1 MGFNNLSAGSSAP
14 QHVNVIIEISACS
27 TPVKYEVNKNSGLLH
42 VDRFLSTPMHYPCNY
57 GYVPMTLSGDGDPVD
72 VLVVTPFPVLA
83 GSVIEA
89 RPVGM
94 LEMTDE
100 KGQDR
105 KVLAVPTQDI
115 STLYRHVKT
124 YSDLPQDLL
133 DQIEHFFTHY
143 KDLEDKKWVKIDGW
157 KDTDAAFDEISS
169 SIRQYEQ
176 HQNLDSQHALEGQ

>member
-1 MGFNNLSAGSSAP
+1 MSFNNLSAGSSAP
-14 QHVNVIIEISACS
+14 NVVNVVIEISACS
-27 TPVKYEVNKNSGLLH
+27 TPVKYEVNKSTGLLH

-83 GSVIEA
+83 GSVIEV

-115 STLYRHVKT
+115 SLLYRHVHAHT
-124 YSDLPQDLL
+124 DLPQDLL

-143 KDLEDKKWVKIDGW
+143 KDLEHKKWVKIDGW
-157 KDTDAAFDEISS
+157 QDTNAAIEEIAS
-169 SIRQYEQ
+169 SIRMHQQ
-176 HQNLDSQHALEGQ
+176 HNNLDANQLIGS